1 MEQLSPR
8 VCCPPWTVLE
18 MFAQRNCQ
26 KANHVVKGVAIYLC
40 SNYIAE
46 ERRQPSE
53 RFTGIPHFSSQND
66 RPELQRTE

>member
-18 MFAQRNCQ
+18 MFAQRMCQ
-26 KANHVVKGVAIYLC
+26 KANHVVKGVAIHLR
-40 SNYIAE
+40 SNSIAE

-53 RFTGIPHFSSQND
+53 
-66 RPELQRTE
+66 